1 MDKRL
6 ELNEKQREIIA
17 RYNSIVK
24 EMEDAKIICTYM
36 EYEGI
41 SAINGEHVA
50 KQTFPEDDIDG
61 CVTVDFSETER
72 IECPWGMR
80 LWAEDGGFNVT
91 FD

>member
-6 ELNEKQREIIA
+6 ELNEKQKEIIA

-24 EMEDAKIICTYM
+24 EMEDAKIICTWM

-41 SAINGEHVA
+41 SAINGEHVLH
-50 KQTFPEDDIDG
+50 QTFPEDENEDF
-61 CVTVDFSETER
+61 VFVDFKETEQ
-72 IECPWGMR
+72 IECPFGMR
-80 LWAEDGGFNVT
+80 LWCDDKGFNVM